1 MPPKRTEAGEQLE
14 LGAARRDAWADKLGL
29 ELAIMLTPHV
39 NDSLSQ
45 EECRALAVRFAE
57 LAARRAR
64 EAGALKPLRV
74 WRCRGCDAEVEV
86 ESKTLDVDRPA
97 VLCATCA
104 GSVRSAGSDG

>member
-1 MPPKRTEAGEQLE
+1 MPPKRTEVGEQLE
-14 LGAARRDAWADKLGL
+14 LGAPGRDAWVVKLGL

-39 NDSLSQ
+39 NDGLSQ
-45 EECRALAVRFAE
+45 EECRALAARFAE

-74 WRCRGCDAEVEV
+74 WRCRGCDAEV
-86 ESKTLDVDRPA
+86 DVDRAA

>member
-1 MPPKRTEAGEQLE
+1 MPPKRTEVGEQLE
-14 LGAARRDAWADKLGL
+14 LGAAKRDAWVVKLGL

-39 NDSLSQ
+39 NDGLSQ
-45 EECRALAVRFAE
+45 EECRAFAARFAE

-64 EAGALKPLRV
+64 DAGALKPLRV
-74 WRCRGCDAEVEV
+74 GRCRGCDAEVDV
-86 ESKTLDVDRPA
+86 DVDRAA